1 MTDKPLV
8 SIVCPCYNEEAMLPL
23 YYDAMLERV
32 FSRLPDYRFELILIN
47 DGSKDGTLKLLRSL
61 SGRDERVKYISF
73 SRNFGKEAAMYAG
86 LKHANGDYICVMD
99 CDLQD
104 PPEIIEEMLARLA
117 DEDVDCVATRRVT
130 RKGEPKIRSA
140 FARAFYRLINR
151 ISDTEFVDGARDYR
165 MMRRCVTDAVL
176 QLGEYHRFSKGI
188 FMWVGFDTVWLEY
201 ENVERA
207 AGETKWSFWKLAR
220 YAVEG
225 IVSFSTVPLQIATAA
240 GGIVSALALI
250 YMVIPRGYR
259 HDLGNPV
266 AGYRRCWRLFC
277 FLADLSC
284 SHSASLANMSRAPIC
299 RSSSARSISRKKA
312 ICVKTDGSKTTK
324 RKGRNFRPV
333 YLRRMC
339 NYSLVY
345 HPVVDAR

>member
-1 MTDKPLV
+1 MSDKPLV
-8 SIVCPCYNEEAMLPL
+8 SIICPCYNEEAMLPL
-23 YYDAMLERV
+23 YYDAMQERV
-32 FSRLPDYRFELILIN
+32 FSRLPDYRFELIFVN

-61 SGRDERVKYISF
+61 AGRDERVKYISF

-86 LKHANGDYICVMD
+86 LKHANGEFICVMD

-104 PPEIIEEMLARLA
+104 PPEIIEEMLTRLE
-117 DEDVDCVATRRVT
+117 DEDIDCVATRRVT

-140 FARAFYRLINR
+140 FARSFYRLINR

-250 YMVIPRGYR
+250 YMVIRVVIA
-259 HDLGNPV
+259 LIWGNPV
-266 AGYRRCWRLFC
+266 AGYPSLLAIMLFLGG
-277 FLADLSC
+277 FILLALG
-284 SHSASLANMSRAPIC
+284 IIGEYV
-299 RSSSARSISRKKA
+299 ARTYMQ
-312 ICVKTDGSKTTK
+312 VKQ
-324 RKGRNFRPV
+324 RPV
-333 YLRRMC
+333 YIEKESNLHE
-339 NYSLVY
+339 S
-345 HPVVDAR
+345 

>member
-32 FSRLPDYRFELILIN
+32 FDRLPDYRFELILIN
-47 DGSKDGTLKLLRSL
+47 DGSKDGTLKILRSL
-61 SGRDERVKYISF
+61 SGQDKRVKYISF

-86 LKHANGDYICVMD
+86 LKNAKGDFVCVMD

-104 PPEIIEEMLARLA
+104 PPEIIEQMLLRLGE
-117 DEDVDCVATRRVT
+117 EDCDCVATRRVT

-151 ISDTEFVDGARDYR
+151 ISDTEFVDGARDFR

-220 YAVEG
+220 YAIEG
-225 IVSFSTVPLQIATAA
+225 IVSFSTAPLQIATAV
-240 GGIVSALALI
+240 GSIISALALI
-250 YMVIPRGYR
+250 YMVIRVVIAMIW
-259 HDLGNPV
+259 GNPV
-266 AGYRRCWRLFC
+266 AGYPSLLAIMLFLGG
-277 FLADLSC
+277 FVLLALGIIGEYV
-284 SHSASLANMSRAPIC
+284 ARTYMQVKQRPIYIEKE
-299 RSSSARSISRKKA
+299 S
-312 ICVKTDGSKTTK
+312 
-324 RKGRNFRPV
+324 N
-333 YLRRMC
+333 L
-339 NYSLVY
+339 
-345 HPVVDAR
+345 